1 MYQWLLFLHIATVLG
16 FMLAHGVQVM
26 VMLQQRRE
34 PDPERNLA
42 LFDSLPDVLPLR
54 ILLVSVVATGFLL
67 VAVLSLWGRWWIWLS
82 LLLLALIWLAM
93 YRFGGAYY
101 TLLEETAARAIEAR
115 GTPLEADAAAAFAR
129 ARRAWH
135 PAALAVTGLGGIAVI
150 LWLMVF
156 KPF

>member
-1 MYQWLLFLHIATVLG
+1 VYRWLLFLHIAMVLG

-26 VMLQQRRE
+26 IMLKQRSE

-42 LFDSLPDVLPLR
+42 LFDILPDVLALR

-67 VAVLSLWGRWWIWLS
+67 VAALSVWDRWWIWLS
-82 LLLLALIWLAM
+82 LSLLALIWIAM

-101 TLLEETAARAIEAR
+101 TLLEEAATRAIGAR
-115 GTPLEADAAAAFAR
+115 GRPSEADAAAAFAR
-129 ARRAWH
+129 ARRAWY

-156 KPF
+156 QPF

>member
-1 MYQWLLFLHIATVLG
+1 VYRWLLFLHIATVLG

-26 VMLQQRRE
+26 VMLKQRSE

-42 LFDSLPDVLPLR
+42 LFDILPDVLPLR
-54 ILLVSVVATGFLL
+54 ILVVSVVATGFLL
-67 VAVLSLWGRWWIWLS
+67 VATLSLWGRWWVWLS
-82 LLLLALIWLAM
+82 LFLLALILLAT

-101 TLLEETAARAIEAR
+101 TLLEEAGARAIEAR

-135 PAALAVTGLGGIAVI
+135 PAALAVTGLGGIMVI

-156 KPF
+156 QPF